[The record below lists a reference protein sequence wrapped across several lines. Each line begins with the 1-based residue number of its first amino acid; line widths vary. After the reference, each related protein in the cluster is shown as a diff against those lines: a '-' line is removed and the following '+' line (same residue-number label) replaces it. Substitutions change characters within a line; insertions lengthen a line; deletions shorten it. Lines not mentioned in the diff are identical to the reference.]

1 MNGCRA
7 CSFSDRARDPGRG
20 APARECAGALILVQR
35 ELMRVQHLMDVHLSA
50 TGTSYYFALVPWCC
64 LVTIQGSDVSPVL
77 DP

>member
-35 ELMRVQHLMDVHLSA
+35 ELMRVQHLMDVHLVGHGYLLLLRS
-50 TGTSYYFALVPWCC
+50 GPM
-64 LVTIQGSDVSPVL
+64 VL
-77 DP
+77 PRDDPGIRCKPGP

>member
-1 MNGCRA
+1 
-7 CSFSDRARDPGRG
+7 
-20 APARECAGALILVQR
+20 
-35 ELMRVQHLMDVHLSA
+35 VHLSA